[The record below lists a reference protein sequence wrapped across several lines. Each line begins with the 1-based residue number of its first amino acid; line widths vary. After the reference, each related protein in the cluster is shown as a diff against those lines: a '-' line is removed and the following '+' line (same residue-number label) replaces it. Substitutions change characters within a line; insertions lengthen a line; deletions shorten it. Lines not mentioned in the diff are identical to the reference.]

1 MASLIVRRDAWRK
14 ANLPTSTTQLETS
27 YGVTTTSSN
36 LGTAVDGR
44 IEANAAKSGEDPT
57 LSNKVAAS
65 SSPATVPSHHTLQQT
80 GRVWGRNRVAFRSPS
95 RTLVTEFPTLEESFK
110 RVGKQRGISLPLDK
124 SSKHFK
130 HASSTDSLPFEVVE
144 QSKVKLKL
152 VPIELCWTNNGGA
165 DVSDLKRAAIIGSLK
180 KGSNEISH

>member
-1 MASLIVRRDAWRK
+1 VASLIVRRDAWRK

-27 YGVTTTSSN
+27 YGVTTTSSD

-95 RTLVTEFPTLEESFK
+95 RTLQSISSMLPRRIPSRSRLLSNQRSSLNWFRLSSAGPTMVE
-110 RVGKQRGISLPLDK
+110 RMSL
-124 SSKHFK
+124 
-130 HASSTDSLPFEVVE
+130 
-144 QSKVKLKL
+144 
-152 VPIELCWTNNGGA
+152 I
-165 DVSDLKRAAIIGSLK
+165 
-180 KGSNEISH
+180 